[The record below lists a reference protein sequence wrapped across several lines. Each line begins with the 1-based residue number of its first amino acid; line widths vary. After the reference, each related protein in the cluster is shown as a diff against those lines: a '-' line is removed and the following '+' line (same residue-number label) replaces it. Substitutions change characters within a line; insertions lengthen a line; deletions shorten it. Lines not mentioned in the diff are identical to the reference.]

1 MDFSTETMTLSPR
14 VNSIVIIGSGVVGY
28 ATGRAF
34 VTTGNNVTFFDVVE
48 KTLSRIENEGY
59 RVARAFDA
67 LKDADI
73 FFIAV
78 PTPDKEGEI
87 DLSYIRKVITDL
99 SNVLKYRET
108 YFTVVIKSSVIPR
121 TTEQVVIPLIERI
134 TGKTCGRDFGVCFNP
149 EFLNEAHPYEDVM
162 NPDRIVIGEFDKES
176 GDVLA
181 YLYSVFTC
189 PIIRTN
195 IITAEMA
202 KYANNSFN
210 ATKISF
216 FNEII
221 MMCNKIGADSGT
233 IHRIIQLDRYYSIHP
248 WHIGTPFGGKCLP
261 KDLNAIITMFNHG
274 GIHDPVL
281 LKAVRNVNERIEMK
295 NYDEAPRSK
304 AAGVS
309 HESICSEV
317 ALTIPCPSRS
327 KAARV

>member
-1 MDFSTETMTLSPR
+1 MKMSYSTETMVLSPR
-14 VNSIVIIGSGVVGY
+14 AYSIAIIGSGVVGY

-34 VTTGNNVTFFDVVE
+34 VTIGNNVTFFDVVE

-59 RVARAFDA
+59 KVAKTLDA
-67 LKDADI
+67 LKDNQI
-73 FFIAV
+73 FFIIV

-87 DLSYIRKVITDL
+87 DLSYIRTAITDL
-99 SNVLKYRET
+99 SNVLKNRET

-121 TTEQVVIPLIERI
+121 TTEHVVIPLIELI

-162 NPDRIVIGEFDKES
+162 NPDRIVIGEFNKES

-181 YLYSVFTC
+181 DLYSGFKC

-195 IITAEMA
+195 IVTAEMA

-221 MMCNKIGADSGT
+221 MMCNKIEADPVT

-281 LKAVRNVNERIEMK
+281 LKAVRNVNNMIK
-295 NYDEAPRSK
+295 
-304 AAGVS
+304 
-309 HESICSEV
+309 
-317 ALTIPCPSRS
+317 
-327 KAARV
+327 